1 MRINP
6 FKRSAAVDF
15 SNHFVWL
22 GDDMRV
28 KTGISGLD
36 ELMGG
41 GFPAGSCMLVSG
53 KVGTGKSIFAMQ
65 YIAKGIIDYGEP
77 GVLVSLER
85 DRGGLYDYASKFGWQ
100 LQRLENEGSL
110 RVLGGPISNVA
121 TEMKKARA
129 KIGKLLSDV
138 AETVETS
145 GSRRVAFER
154 VDLLSMFFPNERD
167 FKIQLDLLRDR
178 LAKLNCTSIVTFEIR
193 EEGEELSRAGAEEIL
208 DGVIVLYYRGE
219 GPELNRALEIR
230 KIRGVEHSN
239 RLHFFNIT
247 NDGIVIQKLPEKRKP
262 KLPEK
267 VEGPIKPAISLSA
280 LRRTIIG

>member
-1 MRINP
+1 M
-6 FKRSAAVDF
+6 A
-15 SNHFVWL
+15 

-28 KTGISGLD
+28 KTGIPGLD

-41 GFPAGSCMLVSG
+41 GLPTGSCVLLSG

-65 YIAKGIIDYGEP
+65 YILKGIADYGEP

-110 RVLGGPISNVA
+110 RVLGGPISSVV

-129 KIGKLLSDV
+129 KIGELLSEV
-138 AETVETS
+138 VKTVETS
-145 GSRRVAFER
+145 KSKRVVLER
-154 VDLLSMFFPNERD
+154 VDLLSMFFPEERD
-167 FKIQLDLLRDR
+167 FKIQLDNLRYR
-178 LAKLNCTSIVTFEIR
+178 LAKSNCTSIVTSEIR
-193 EEGEELSRAGAEEIL
+193 EEREELGRGGVEGIL

-219 GPELNRALEIR
+219 GLELDRALEIR
-230 KIRGVEHSN
+230 KMRGIGHSN

-247 NDGIVIQKLPEKRKP
+247 DNGIVIQKVPGKRKP
-262 KLPEK
+262 KLPKK
-267 VEGPIKPAISLSA
+267 VEGPIEPAISLSA
-280 LRRTIIG
+280 LRRSIIG